1 MKDGSGFIKLH
12 RKITGWEW
20 YHDTNTFRL
29 FLHILL
35 MANFTDGRF
44 EGKVIKRGQLVTSL
58 PSLSKQTGLS
68 IRNVRTALD
77 HLLLTGELTAERQP
91 KYRIITVVNYDQY
104 QSDDRLTDRQTTGN
118 RQASDSQPTGNRQQY
133 KNNKN
138 AIKEEYKN
146 SPSESGPTAK
156 RFVPPTPDD
165 VRTFCQEEGTQVDAD
180 RFCDYYASRGWK
192 VGASPMKDWRAA
204 VRYWARL
211 DAAKVP
217 KPVQAPV
224 KKNSAGDY
232 EQRDYSGIQQQV
244 MDRTEQR
251 IMERLCKQNGL
262 WDDYKDAPVDGWR
275 EILKGRGLA

>member
-138 AIKEEYKN
+138 AIREEYKN
-146 SPSESGPTAK
+146 SPSEREETAK
-156 RFVPPTPDD
+156 RFSTPTPDD
-165 VRTFCQEEGTQVDAD
+165 IRSFCQEAGLQVDAD

-192 VGASPMKDWRAA
+192 VGSSPMKDWRAA
-204 VRYWARL
+204 VRNWARR
-211 DAAKVP
+211 DAG
-217 KPVQAPV
+217 QAPAPAQV
-224 KKNSAGDY
+224 KRNSAGDY
-232 EQRDYSGIQQQV
+232 EQRDYSGIQQQA

-262 WDDYKDAPVDGWR
+262 WDYDLNAPVNGWR
-275 EILKGRGLA
+275 ETLNEMGVT